1 MDESSS
7 PPQPGDAM
15 IAAPGSHDSEVL
27 RTLVDSLPDS
37 IYVKDAQGNYM
48 LDNLA
53 HMRRIGAASQADVA
67 GKTVFDFFPRE
78 IAERFHADDE
88 AILRSGQPLIN
99 REEPIVDEDGTRR
112 WISTTKVPYRDGG
125 GRVMGIVC
133 MSRDITEE
141 KRAKEELLSA
151 HARLKEAHENLR
163 ALQMELV
170 EAEKMKSV
178 GRLAAGV
185 AHEVRNPLAIIT
197 MGIDY
202 LSQLDF
208 SRDPSVPEIICEVS
222 EALRRADQVVR
233 RLLDFSAPKELALDA
248 RDLNEVVEEALV
260 LVGGML
266 AAKGIKLVRELA
278 PKLPPLRIDR
288 MKIGQVLVNL
298 LTNAADAAP
307 ASGGCITVRTYSEQ
321 ITTFG
326 ANIGDARSEL
336 FRAGDTIVALEIED
350 NGTGIPADQME
361 KIFDPFFT
369 TRQTGQGTGLG
380 LTISKTIMDLHHA
393 ALTVAN
399 RKEGGVIATM
409 MFGVSDPRG

>member
-1 MDESSS
+1 M
-7 PPQPGDAM
+7 
-15 IAAPGSHDSEVL
+15 APERVSHDREVL
-27 RTLVDSLPDS
+27 RTLIDSLPDS
-37 IYVKDAQGNYM
+37 IYVKDAHGSYI

-53 HMRRIGAASQADVA
+53 HMRHVGIASTDEVV

-78 IAERFHADDE
+78 IAERFYADDE
-88 AILRSGQPLIN
+88 ALLRSGLPLLN

-112 WISTTKVPYRDGG
+112 WIATTKVPFRDAGG
-125 GRVMGIVC
+125 KMAGIVC
-133 MSRDITEE
+133 LSRDITEE

-170 EAEKMKSV
+170 EAEKMKTV

-208 SRDPSVPEIICEVS
+208 SKEPTVPEIIRTVS
-222 EALRRADQVVR
+222 EALKRADHVVR
-233 RLLDFSAPKELALDA
+233 GLLDFSAPKRLELEEH
-248 RDLNEVVEEALV
+248 DLNAVMEEALA
-260 LVGGML
+260 LTRGTL
-266 AAKGIKLVRELA
+266 AAKEIKLVRELGQE
-278 PKLPPLRIDR
+278 LPRVRIDR
-288 MKIGQVLVNL
+288 EKIGQVLVNV
-298 LTNAADAAP
+298 LTNAADAVAG
-307 ASGGCITVRTYSEQ
+307 SGGCITVRTSSRQ

-336 FRAGDTIVALEIED
+336 FRAGDVIVVAEIED
-350 NGTGIPADQME
+350 NGAGIPSDQME

-369 TRQTGQGTGLG
+369 TKQTGQGTGLG
-380 LTISKTIMDLHHA
+380 LTVSKTIMDLHHA
-393 ALTVAN
+393 ALVIAN
-399 RKEGGVIATM
+399 REEGGIVARL
-409 MFGVSDPRG
+409 MFAAGE